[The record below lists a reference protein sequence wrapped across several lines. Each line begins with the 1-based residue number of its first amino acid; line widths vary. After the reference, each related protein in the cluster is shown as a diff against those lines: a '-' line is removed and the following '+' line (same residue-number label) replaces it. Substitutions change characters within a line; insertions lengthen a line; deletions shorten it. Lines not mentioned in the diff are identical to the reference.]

1 MTPAPSLCVRH
12 VAIGM
17 LVAVLGV
24 VLVVTAVGRLAG
36 FGDVRDT
43 LSGADPVWLVG
54 CAVGQVLVFTGYAGV
69 LRRAIAVDEGPQ
81 VDVGFSVRLALA
93 SFAATQL
100 FSLAGVAGLAMV
112 YWTLRRLGRER
123 QDAAVV
129 LIGLNTCVYLPFAA
143 IGWIAAAA
151 ALLTGQAGPWVTVP
165 WLIGIPVLMLAARWF
180 TAPERIERW
189 TAPTPG
195 AFRRALGTGVAAAGW
210 TRQRLSSQ
218 EDRRIL
224 AWAACYWAGD
234 IISLGAALQAF
245 GTRPPLVALV
255 AAYTTGYLVQSLPLP
270 FAAGVDAAT
279 TFLLHAVGVPLEVAL
294 VAVVA
299 HPGVR
304 VLDADR
310 AGLHLRLLT
319 AARGG
324 ARPVARSRSRRVT
337 AAVRRSHCA
346 RPFGVRRTR
355 VEHAGVRRGSTGH
368 PLRSSTPGR
377 RAQ

>member
-1 MTPAPSLCVRH
+1 MTPAPSLRVRH
-12 VAIGM
+12 VAIGL

-81 VDVGFSVRLALA
+81 VDVGFSVRLTLA

-112 YWTLRRLGRER
+112 YWTLRRLGRDR

-129 LIGLNTCVYLPFAA
+129 LIGLNTCVYLVFAA
-143 IGWIAAAA
+143 IGWLAAAA
-151 ALLTGQAGPWVTVP
+151 ALLTGHAGPGMTVP
-165 WLIGIPVLMLAARWF
+165 WLIGIPVVILAARWF
-180 TAPERIERW
+180 TAPECIERW
-189 TAPTPG
+189 TAPQPG
-195 AFRRALGTGVAAAGW
+195 AFRRALGTGVAAAAW
-210 TRQRLSSQ
+210 ARRRVSMH

-234 IISLGAALQAF
+234 IVSLGAALQAF
-245 GTRPPLVALV
+245 GARPPLVTLV

-270 FAAGVDAAT
+270 FVAAAGVDAAT

-299 HPGVR
+299 HRVFAFWIPIVPGCIFAFS
-304 VLDADR
+304 LP
-310 AGLHLRLLT
+310 H
-319 AARGG
+319 AA
-324 ARPVARSRSRRVT
+324 ALARSPDPEVGEST
-337 AAVRRSHCA
+337 LPFDDHAAPA
-346 RPFGVRRTR
+346 RLASG
-355 VEHAGVRRGSTGH
+355 ERG
-368 PLRSSTPGR
+368 
-377 RAQ
+377 